1 MAHNTRSVNIYY
13 RFFPIPK
20 KLHWMMGKKELICNK
35 GNVYG
40 TTKYYWKKITTLR
53 LYTLINPISK
63 LLHISLTLTL

>member
-13 RFFPIPK
+13 WFFPIPK

-40 TTKYYWKKITTLR
+40 TTKYYWKKF
-53 LYTLINPISK
+53 
-63 LLHISLTLTL
+63 